1 MIIIELK
8 KYYTNIKMSKFIKI
22 IFLVTLN
29 FSLLFSFSAKAS
41 EKIKIGL
48 LVPLSGLNKELG
60 QSIIKA
66 VRLAVNDI
74 NNNSIEIIPKDTAS
88 KANKALKSAFEL
100 KQMGV
105 KVVIGPV
112 FYESITYLDK
122 IKDVTFLS
130 LTNKTLDLPKNVIS
144 TGINSTS
151 QLNTI
156 KKFLEKNNIKRT
168 IFLTPIQDY
177 EFEVKKGIKDSKI
190 KIYKDYDYSTEP
202 TKLTKQIEEI
212 TNYQIRKKNLE
223 DEILRLKKS
232 NQPNKEKKI
241 KKLERRYTLGGLNF
255 DAVVIADFDE
265 SLKSVSTSLL
275 YADVSPK
282 DKYFITLNQWF
293 DESLLN
299 ETGIQ
304 PLYYPSINKNNFEN
318 YKDKFFS
325 QFNEYPSHLALLSYD
340 LVGLVYYL
348 SLKTNLSNLNKL
360 FKKKNSFKGKIGIF
374 DIKNNKINH
383 RLNFYKIEDKK
394 IIEIF

>member
-1 MIIIELK
+1 MIIIKLK
-8 KYYTNIKMSKFIKI
+8 EYYTNIKMIKFIKF
-22 IFLVTLN
+22 IFLVILN
-29 FSLLFSFSAKAS
+29 FSLLLSFSSKAS
-41 EKIKIGL
+41 EKIQIGL
-48 LVPLSGLNKELG
+48 MVPLTGPNKELG

-66 VRLAVNDI
+66 VRLAVKDIENDL
-74 NNNSIEIIPKDTAS
+74 IEIIPKDTGS

-105 KVVIGPV
+105 KIVIGPI
-112 FYESITYLDK
+112 FYESITYLDE
-122 IKDVTFLS
+122 IKDITFLS

-144 TGINSTS
+144 AGINSTS
-151 QLNTI
+151 QMNTI
-156 KKFLEKNNIKRT
+156 KKFLEKNNINKT
-168 IFLTPIQDY
+168 IFLTPIQNY
-177 EFEVKKGIKDSKI
+177 EFEVKKGIKDSRI
-190 KIYKDYDYSTEP
+190 KIFKNFEYSTEP

-212 TNYQIRKKNLE
+212 TNYRNRKQNLE

-232 NQPNKEKKI
+232 NQPNKEKRI
-241 KKLERRYTLGGLNF
+241 KKLEQRYTLGGLNF

-265 SLKSVSTSLL
+265 SLKSVTTSLL
-275 YADVSPK
+275 YTDVSPK
-282 DKYFITLNQWF
+282 KKYFITLNQWF
-293 DESLLN
+293 DKSLLN
-299 ETGIQ
+299 EVDIQ
-304 PLYYPSINKNNFEN
+304 PLYFPSINKNNFEN
-318 YKDKFFS
+318 YKDKFFKE
-325 QFNEYPSHLALLSYD
+325 FNKNPSHLALLSYD

>member
-1 MIIIELK
+1 
-8 KYYTNIKMSKFIKI
+8 MSKFIKI
-22 IFLVTLN
+22 IFFVILN
-29 FSLLFSFSAKAS
+29 FSLLLSFSTKAS

-48 LVPLSGLNKELG
+48 MVPLTGDNKELG

-66 VRLAVNDI
+66 VRLAVKDI

-105 KVVIGPV
+105 RIVIGPI
-112 FYESITYLDK
+112 FYESITYLDE
-122 IKDVTFLS
+122 IKDITFLS

-144 TGINSTS
+144 AGINSTS
-151 QLNTI
+151 QFNTI
-156 KKFLEKNNIKRT
+156 KKFLEKNNINRT

-177 EFEVKKGIKDSKI
+177 EFEVKKGIKDSRI
-190 KIYKDYDYSTEP
+190 KIFKEYDYNTEP

-212 TNYQIRKKNLE
+212 TNYRIRKQNLE

-232 NQPNKEKKI
+232 NQSNKEKKI
-241 KKLERRYTLGGLNF
+241 KKLEQRYTLGGLNF
-255 DAVVIADFDE
+255 DAVVISDFDE
-265 SLKSVSTSLL
+265 SLKSVTTSLL
-275 YADVSPK
+275 YTDVSPK
-282 DKYFITLNQWF
+282 NKYFITLNQWF
-293 DESLLN
+293 DKSLLN
-299 ETGIQ
+299 EIDIH

-318 YKDKFFS
+318 YKNKYFS
-325 QFNEYPSHLALLSYD
+325 EFNEYPSHLALLSYD